1 MLQNK
6 SKDEMLKMY
15 MNLMDF
21 FADFLGSDY
30 EMVLHDVSDIENS
43 IVYIKNNFSGRK
55 SGGSITQ
62 LGLRFIKEKTYEDE
76 DYCVNY
82 TSTLSDG
89 RTIRS
94 ATYFIKDDSGELIG
108 ILCINVD
115 VTKAMLFDEYLQDMI
130 KGQKTIPPIEKVQVP
145 FTKGLSQTLCDS
157 IEDVAQYMM
166 NESISKFVI
175 PVERMSLD
183 EKKEIVCEL
192 DSKGFFLIK
201 GSVKSVANRLH
212 VSEAT
217 VYRCIN
223 SGS

>member
-1 MLQNK
+1 MK
-6 SKDEMLKMY
+6 
-15 MNLMDF
+15 LMDF

-55 SGGSITQ
+55 TGGFITQ
-62 LGLRFIKEKTYEDE
+62 LGLRFIKEKTYENE
-76 DYCVNY
+76 EYCVNY

-94 ATYFIKDDSGELIG
+94 ATYFIKDEYGELIG

-115 VTKAMLFDEYLQDMI
+115 VTKAMLFDEYLQDI
-130 KGQKTIPPIEKVQVP
+130 IRGQKTIPPVEEVEVP
-145 FTKGLSQTLCDS
+145 FTKGLSQNLCDS

-183 EKKEIVCEL
+183 EKKEIICEL
-192 DSKGFFLIK
+192 DGKGFFLIK
-201 GSVKSVANRLH
+201 GSVKSVANRLL

-223 SGS
+223 SGN